1 MDFSDIT
8 FEDLTELGV
17 KNRVLVVGEAILKE
31 LTKGQTAD
39 TKAKI
44 QDLQSRLTS
53 IYEVINIDVCI
64 VAACSFWLTKSL
76 L

>member
-17 KNRVLVVGEAILKE
+17 KKRDLVVREANLKE